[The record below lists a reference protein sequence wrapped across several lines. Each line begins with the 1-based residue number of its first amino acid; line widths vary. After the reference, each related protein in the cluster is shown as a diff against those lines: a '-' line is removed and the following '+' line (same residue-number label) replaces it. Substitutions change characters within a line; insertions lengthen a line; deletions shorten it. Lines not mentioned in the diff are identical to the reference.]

1 MGRTGKNGTYSLR
14 LITLIAQWLLLVPRL
29 ASTGRSEAVNAGL
42 AAYQVPRGLLNTR
55 EMLADLIASIA
66 QHRFAPS
73 DDQFPPDK
81 CSPDCSERKVEQ
93 DGLLHGCVSLIEGD

>member
-1 MGRTGKNGTYSLR
+1 MR
-14 LITLIAQWLLLVPRL
+14 LLLLVPRL

-42 AAYQVPRGLLNTR
+42 PAYTEFPRGLLNAR

-66 QHRFAPS
+66 KQRFAPS

-81 CSPDCSERKVEQ
+81 RSPDCSERKVEQ
-93 DGLLHGCVSLIEGD
+93 DGSLLGGVSLIEGD